1 MTLLRKNLSFFCR
14 CYGPFQP
21 PPGLGVGKGGSQRG
35 QKRKGEE
42 NTGPRGRLR
51 WEVGRAEER
60 CRLGGSCPVLSG
72 SVWLAV
78 RWDGARRREAWVPV
92 PARQWSWSRA
102 LLVVAGPVAPHAKRL
117 HAPAVLRRFRG
128 PECVGSTFV
137 LYVLGLVYLLLPLFR
152 AWGCLCP
159 LARLGGSG
167 LELGSPPGA
176 LPSPSP
182 SISTSHWH
190 SGWSQAGSPGI
201 PLWSSLDP
209 SSLFSVPGPKRS
221 CKTNKR

>member
-1 MTLLRKNLSFFCR
+1 MGLSSPHLGWEWGR
-14 CYGPFQP
+14 GDPSGARSAGEKRTQGP
-21 PPGLGVGKGGSQRG
+21 GGGCGGKSG
-35 QKRKGEE
+35 
-42 NTGPRGRLR
+42 
-51 WEVGRAEER
+51 AEER
-60 CRLGGSCPVLSG
+60 CRLGGSCLVLSD

-78 RWDGARRREAWVPV
+78 RWDGARRQEAWVPV

-117 HAPAVLRRFRG
+117 HAPAVLRRFQG
-128 PECVGSTFV
+128 PECIRSTFV

-182 SISTSHWH
+182 PISTSHWH

-209 SSLFSVPGPKRS
+209 SSLFSMPGPKRS